1 MLGPNSSSKDVQGL
15 EGRRTASSGAN
26 GSWWL
31 RLLGRILDPWLN
43 LTLELRNGVE
53 LANTSKGVLLCYVV
67 SDYGLSSAL
76 VLECACR
83 ESGLPSPFAPLN
95 VDLMRRRSSYFSL
108 SRQSKAAALFPGAPT
123 SKRESSDS
131 LLQLISAQK
140 ANPSLDIR
148 LIPVSIFVG
157 RSPTKSAGLFRALF
171 AENWIIVGRIRRLFG
186 LMLNGRMT
194 LVRFADPV
202 SLRDA
207 VDEGLPEDR
216 SVRKISRVLRT
227 HFRRVRE
234 AVVGPDL
241 STRRMLASRVL
252 AAHSVRRAVAAQ
264 IRKGGGEEAAVW
276 REAQSIIWEMAADY
290 SYTVVSSV
298 SFLLSFVW
306 NRIYRGVLVHHL
318 DRCKEAALGCEVIY
332 VPSHRSHMDD
342 LLLPYLLHE
351 HGMMPPHIA
360 AGANLNLPLLG
371 PILRRGGAFFIRR
384 KIRGSLLYSTIF
396 SEYLAQ
402 LISGGYPLA
411 YFVEGGRSRTGRL
424 LRPMGGMVTMSVM
437 GFLSRPSR
445 PIIFQPV
452 YIGYEKLIE
461 GKSHLE
467 ELSGKAKVKESTL
480 QLIRSI
486 PKVLRSNYGQVV
498 VNFGDPINLTEVI
511 AGVAPEWSVA
521 DELGSEK
528 PGWLSPVVDALL
540 EKIQENI
547 NRAADVNPINLLAIA
562 LLSTP
567 NHAMGEAD
575 LISLISLSKR
585 LLIDIPYSDHVTV
598 TPHSPEDIVSHGI
611 DIGTLERTEHP
622 YGDVIRVT
630 QENAVLLTYFR
641 NNVLHL
647 FVAASWVACCFQHNV
662 KVSRDEVV
670 RIGRS
675 VYPFIKAELFLPW
688 SEQGFADILSR
699 TMDIFISEGL
709 LHSLLE
715 QDVPVF
721 VRNIGQSDEVFR
733 LRAIGHSL
741 QQAFERYYIAFSILA
756 KNGSSVL
763 SASQLESMC
772 QLAAQ
777 RLSLLYAQTAPE
789 FFDKSLFRG
798 FIQKIREL
806 GLVWPDQS
814 GNLCFDSRLSTT
826 ASDAM
831 FILGRELRHTIERV
845 SASEAGASGNE
856 ELHE

>member
-1 MLGPNSSSKDVQGL
+1 M
-15 EGRRTASSGAN
+15 
-26 GSWWL
+26 
-31 RLLGRILDPWLN
+31 
-43 LTLELRNGVE
+43 
-53 LANTSKGVLLCYVV
+53 
-67 SDYGLSSAL
+67 
-76 VLECACR
+76 
-83 ESGLPSPFAPLN
+83 
-95 VDLMRRRSSYFSL
+95 
-108 SRQSKAAALFPGAPT
+108 

-131 LLQLISAQK
+131 LLQLIAAQK

-171 AENWIIVGRIRRLFG
+171 AENWIIVGRIRRLFS

-207 VDEGLPEDR
+207 IGEGLPEDR
-216 SVRKISRVLRT
+216 NVRKLSRVLRT

-234 AVVGPDL
+234 TVVGPDL

-264 IRKGGGEEAAVW
+264 VRKGGDEPAAW

-298 SFLLSFVW
+298 SFMLSFVW

-371 PILRRGGAFFIRR
+371 SILRRGGAFFIRR

-437 GFLSRPSR
+437 GFVSRPSR

-480 QLIRSI
+480 QLMRSI
-486 PKVLRSNYGQVV
+486 PKILRSNYGQVV
-498 VNFGDPINLTEVI
+498 VNFGEPIRLMEVI
-511 AGVAPEWSVA
+511 ADIAPEWSVV

-528 PGWLSPVVDALL
+528 PVWLSPVVDSLL

-598 TPHSPEDIVSHGI
+598 TPHSPEEIVSHGI
-611 DIGTLERTEHP
+611 EIGILERTEHP

-647 FVAASWVACCFQHNV
+647 FAAASWIACCFQHNV
-662 KVSRDEVV
+662 KVAGDEVV
-670 RIGRS
+670 RVGRS
-675 VYPFIKAELFLPW
+675 VYPFMKAELFLPW
-688 SEQGFADILSR
+688 NEKGFADVLSG
-699 TMDIFISEGL
+699 TMDIFVSEGL
-709 LHSLLE
+709 LHSSFE
-715 QDVPVF
+715 QGLPVF

-756 KNGSSVL
+756 KNGSGVL
-763 SASQLESMC
+763 SAGQLESMG

-806 GLVWPDQS
+806 GLVWPNES
-814 GNLCFDSRLSTT
+814 GNLCFDSRLSAT

-831 FILGRELRHTIERV
+831 FVLGRELRHTIERV
-845 SASEAGASGNE
+845 SPGETGASSNE
-856 ELHE
+856 ELRPSG